1 MLINTTHKS
10 KENERL
16 LNDIVG
22 KAYGFIKSIKLKG
35 TGSKRMIIDEVSPNL
50 HSIVNKIG
58 DINYGN
64 IELRPDG
71 ILIHI
76 TKGQKNFTWA
86 IPFYQLVIYKINGSS
101 IHAQG
106 KFVHFRDNKTFRENK
121 SFFDRLLD
129 IKVKYDQQY
138 NFTQLG

>member
-10 KENERL
+10 RENERL